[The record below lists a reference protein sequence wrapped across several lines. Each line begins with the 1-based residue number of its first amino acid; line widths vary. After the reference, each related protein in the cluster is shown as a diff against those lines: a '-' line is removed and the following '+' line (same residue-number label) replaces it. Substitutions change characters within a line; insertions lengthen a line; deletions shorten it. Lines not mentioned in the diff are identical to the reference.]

1 MKKYSVLI
9 ALVVSGSSHAQDW
22 VGTWKT
28 NELITYKT
36 VDEYV
41 LTPAN
46 QAANATKM
54 ERFGD
59 FIVFNADQTFESYY
73 TAPCGNDC
81 FTTTAGIYTITKNN
95 QIALTLHR
103 LNQEGMCMQSREE
116 TADLG
121 TYDVIKEENQMRL
134 VKCKK

>member
-9 ALVVSGSSHAQDW
+9 ALLLSGFSHAQDW

-28 NELITYKT
+28 NELITYK
-36 VDEYV
+36 VVEEYV

-46 QAANATKM
+46 QAADAIKM
-54 ERFGD
+54 EWFGD

-81 FTTTAGIYTITKNN
+81 FTTTAGVYTVTKNN
-95 QIALTLHR
+95 QITLILHR
-103 LNQEGMCMQSREE
+103 LEQYGMCMQSREE
-116 TADLG
+116 MVNLG
-121 TYDVIKEENQMRL
+121 TYDLIKEKDSVRL
-134 VKCKK
+134 VKRKK

>member
-1 MKKYSVLI
+1 MKINIL
-9 ALVVSGSSHAQDW
+9 LLGFLLSGFTYAQDW

-36 VDEYV
+36 IEEYV

-46 QAANATKM
+46 LAADATKI
-54 ERFGD
+54 ERFGN

-81 FTTTAGIYTITKNN
+81 FTTTAGIYTIKDEN
-95 QIALTLHR
+95 QIALTLYR
-103 LNQEGMCMQSREE
+103 LNQEGMCMQSRTE
-116 TADLG
+116 TVDLG
-121 TYDVIKEENQMRL
+121 IYDILKEKDSMRL
-134 VKCKK
+134 VKRKK